1 MQNLM
6 SNIAPQRMYQDN
18 YIKLFN
24 LLKDMCR
31 DT

>member
-1 MQNLM
+1 MQNVM
-6 SNIAPQRMYQDN
+6 GHIAPERMYQDN

-24 LLKDMCR
+24 LLKDICR